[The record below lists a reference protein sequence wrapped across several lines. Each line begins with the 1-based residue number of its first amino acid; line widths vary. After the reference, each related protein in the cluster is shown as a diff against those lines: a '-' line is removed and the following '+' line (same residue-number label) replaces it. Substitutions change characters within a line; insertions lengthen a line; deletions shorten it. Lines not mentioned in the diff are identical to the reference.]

1 MAPALLLSQE
11 VRQTPCSVPL
21 GFGRLHLVSHCSW
34 LGFDLSKEA
43 ASLRLLYLLGQIFVP
58 RAEIHAS
65 CPMHTRV
72 GKGSGHGALG
82 SPGTHLSR

>member
-11 VRQTPCSVPL
+11 VRQTPCSVSL
-21 GFGRLHLVSHCSW
+21 GLGRLYPVSHCSW
-34 LGFDLSKEA
+34 LGSDLSKEA

-65 CPMHTRV
+65 CPMHTGV
-72 GKGSGHGALG
+72 GKWSGH
-82 SPGTHLSR
+82 SSVQVRS